1 MEESLDRRSLLH
13 AADID
18 LYEPNPTSGD
28 TAAEAAATA
37 AALDDAVRAYLRE
50 IGKVRL
56 LTAVE
61 EVELARAMEA
71 GSGEARRKLTEANLR
86 LVVSV
91 AKKYANRGM
100 PLLDLIQE
108 GNLGLIRA
116 VEKFDYR
123 KGFKFSTYATWWI
136 RQAVQ
141 RAIAD
146 RGRTIRIPV
155 HQAELIGKLVRIT
168 DKLRS
173 ELGRQPSDQE
183 IALEMDIEPEKIR
196 WLFQVAQEPVSME
209 TPVGEDG
216 ESELGQFIE
225 DENAIAPH
233 EHATKEIL
241 RSDVQQ
247 ALDSLPARE
256 RRVLQL
262 RFGLLDGTQRS
273 LEEVAARMGVG
284 RQSIRELERR
294 AIDRL
299 KRSEQGDR
307 LREHLAG
314 VA

>member
-1 MEESLDRRSLLH
+1 MENTTIDRSMLRADLDLFEPAPNEQDTV
-13 AADID
+13 AAD
-18 LYEPNPTSGD
+18 S
-28 TAAEAAATA
+28 

-50 IGKVRL
+50 IGRVKL
-56 LTAVE
+56 LTAAQ
-61 EVELARAMEA
+61 EVELAKAMEA
-71 GSGEARRKLTEANLR
+71 GSDEARRRLTEANLR

-123 KGFKFSTYATWWI
+123 RGFKFSTYATWWI

-146 RGRTIRIPV
+146 RGRTVRIPV
-155 HQAELIGKLVRIT
+155 HQAELIGKLVRVT
-168 DKLRS
+168 DRLRG
-173 ELGRQPSDQE
+173 ELGRQPNDAE
-183 IALEMDIEPEKIR
+183 IGLEMDIEAEKIR
-196 WLFQVAQEPVSME
+196 WLFQVAQEPVSLE

-225 DENAIAPH
+225 DEHAPSPH
-233 EHATKEIL
+233 EQASRTMLK
-241 RSDVQQ
+241 SDVEE

-262 RFGLLDGTQRS
+262 RFGLVDGQQRS
-273 LEEVAARMGVG
+273 LEEVSARMGVG
-284 RQSIRELERR
+284 RQSVRELERR
-294 AIDRL
+294 ALDRL
-299 KRSEQGDR
+299 RTTGMVDR
-307 LREHLAG
+307 LREHLDTSA
-314 VA
+314 A

>member
-1 MEESLDRRSLLH
+1 MEETLDRRALLH
-13 AADID
+13 AADLD
-18 LYEPNPTSGD
+18 LYEPNPVTEDS
-28 TAAEAAATA
+28 AAEAAATA

-71 GSGEARRKLTEANLR
+71 GSKEARRKLTEANLR

-146 RGRTIRIPV
+146 RGRTVRIPV
-155 HQAELIGKLVRIT
+155 HQAELIGKLVRVT
-168 DKLRS
+168 DRLRG
-173 ELGRQPSDQE
+173 ELGRQPSDEE
-183 IALEMDIEPEKIR
+183 ISMEIDIEPEKIR

-225 DENAIAPH
+225 DENAIAPQD
-233 EHATKEIL
+233 HATKELL
-241 RSDVQQ
+241 RSDVQD
-247 ALDSLPARE
+247 ALDALPARE

-262 RFGLLDGTQRS
+262 RFGLLDGNQRS

-284 RQSIRELERR
+284 RQSIRDLERR

-299 KRSEQGDR
+299 KRSEKGAQ